1 MSTQKEDLLKS
12 IRSFIS
18 ADNNLAIK
26 EAEHQIVIFK
36 AILEKEVALFQE
48 ESEKTDEDNSITL
61 TDPKQ
66 EEINV
71 DILNA
76 IEEFNKNQ
84 QKKKAAK
91 EKSEKENLAA
101 KKKILENFKELVNNK
116 EKLAELAGGIKQIR
130 AEWNIIGDIPQKFQQ
145 EIQKEFSRLNETFN
159 YNFNIYKEL
168 KENDLKRNFSL
179 KNQVIHQLKELETL
193 KDIGKLRIEL
203 KILQNKWEEIGPTFK
218 DHWEEI
224 KKNYWEQ
231 VHTIQKRINEHFTTL
246 KANLKENLEAKK
258 ELIEKAKQLA
268 ETVTEDFRDWEKT
281 TRKFKS
287 LQEEWKKIGPVSK
300 KISDEVWKE
309 FRSYSNDFFDKRK
322 AHQNIEKKNWE
333 EKATQKQGLIDKAKD
348 YVANVKENGNPKLIK
363 ELQEEWKK
371 IGHAG
376 KYAEQKLWKKFR
388 TQCDAFFEQK
398 NATRKATIDLENNNL
413 KAKNELLAKFKTQK
427 EIDINNLNSF
437 IDDFQKIGEVPL
449 KLSDKVMQS
458 FEKLINESIEK
469 GSFSNEQVHKLKRA
483 IKSSLLNNS
492 SDPDNVF
499 MNEKSRI
506 NKLINS
512 ALKETAQLENNLG
525 FFANAKGSK
534 MLEDFQNK
542 IDHQKKQIE
551 NWREELKKLREA
563 YHQK

>member
-449 KLSDKVMQS
+449 KLSEKVMQS

-469 GSFSNEQVHKLKRA
+469 GSFSNEQVHQLKRA

-563 YHQK
+563 YRQK